1 MGKTCRVT
9 VNKESFHAKC
19 GDLLLDAALA
29 NGVDLPHDCRS
40 GVCGS
45 CRIRLEDGK
54 VFGGYDGDS
63 GMIYACRAR
72 VVSDMKVMVETVP
85 ETVMVNAE
93 VVELRR
99 MAPDIF
105 AVDLQLQKKLRYL
118 SGQYT
123 KVQFRGFPERCYSP
137 TYPLQGA
144 PKDRLFHYHLRQ
156 VPGGL
161 ISTAL
166 GRDIRVG
173 HRVKLTGPF
182 GSAFFRPKHRGRV
195 VVVASGTGFAPM
207 WSVVT
212 GAIKE
217 WPQRELVFIVTS
229 RTLQSFY
236 MHAALCRLA
245 RFPRVKIIPIVSD
258 LKGAVSP
265 AIRTGRPTEY
275 MPELTAN
282 DVVYTA
288 GAPAMTEAIA
298 KIAKAA
304 GARCYTDPFV
314 SHGSHSSGPGLM
326 SKLTGW
332 LDSSR
337 SSAMLQPM
345 QAGAGGSRLS
355 V

>member
-1 MGKTCRVT
+1 MAKTCKVT
-9 VNKESFHAKC
+9 VNKGESFHAKC

-29 NGVDLPHDCRS
+29 SGVDLPHDCRS

-72 VVSDMKVMVETVP
+72 VVSDMRVLVEPVP

-93 VVELRR
+93 VVDMRR
-99 MAPDIF
+99 LAPDIF

-166 GRDIRVG
+166 GREIRVG

-182 GSAFFRPKHRGRV
+182 GSAFFRPKHRGRI

-207 WSVVT
+207 W
-212 GAIKE
+212 AIAVAAITE
-217 WPQRELVFIVTS
+217 RPQRELAFIVAA
-229 RTLQSFY
+229 RKLQSFY
-236 MHAALCRLA
+236 MHNALCRLA
-245 RFPRVKIIPIVSD
+245 RFPNVTIIPVVSEAQNVS
-258 LKGAVSP
+258 AVVRS
-265 AIRTGRPTEY
+265 GRPTEY
-275 MPELTAN
+275 MPQLSPE
-282 DVVYTA
+282 DVVYTC
-288 GAPAMTEAIA
+288 GAPAMTEAVAQISR
-298 KIAKAA
+298 AA
-304 GARCYTDPFV
+304 GARCYTDPFTP
-314 SHGSHSSGPGLM
+314 SAKPEENSSLVARF
-326 SKLTGW
+326 
-332 LDSSR
+332 SS
-337 SSAMLQPM
+337 LFD
-345 QAGAGGSRLS
+345 GSRKSTEVLR
-355 V
+355 VA

>member
-1 MGKTCRVT
+1 MARTCRVT

-54 VFGGYDGDS
+54 MFGGYDGDS

-72 VVSDMKVMVETVP
+72 VVSNMKVMVEPVP

-93 VVELRR
+93 VVGMRR

-105 AVDLQLQKKLRYL
+105 AVDLQLSKKLRYL

-166 GRDIRVG
+166 GREIRVG

-182 GSAFFRPKHRGRV
+182 GSAFFRPKHRGRI

-207 WSVVT
+207 WSVAT
-212 GAIKE
+212 AAIKE
-217 WPQRELVFIVTS
+217 WPQRELVFLRGPLLTVGQQVPGLGELDPGLVEETERVGGGDDRFRPGDLRHRDARLWPVVTAAGGH
-229 RTLQSFY
+229 RCFITACFY
-236 MHAALCRLA
+236 HRDMFC
-245 RFPRVKIIPIVSD
+245 PIV
-258 LKGAVSP
+258 L
-265 AIRTGRPTEY
+265 
-275 MPELTAN
+275 
-282 DVVYTA
+282 
-288 GAPAMTEAIA
+288 
-298 KIAKAA
+298 
-304 GARCYTDPFV
+304 
-314 SHGSHSSGPGLM
+314 
-326 SKLTGW
+326 
-332 LDSSR
+332 
-337 SSAMLQPM
+337 
-345 QAGAGGSRLS
+345 
-355 V
+355 